1 MPGASLLIAV
11 ILGLVEGITEF
22 LPVSSTGHLIV
33 VGSLFGFSGPRAAT
47 FEIVIQVG
55 AILAVIWHYRAV
67 LLDLLRRFFTAD
79 EERRLGGNLVLAF
92 LPAAAVGVVLHHWI
106 KDHLFTPVTVAAAFI
121 VGGVVILLIEWL
133 RPAVVTSE
141 VRAIT
146 ARQALGIGCAQ
157 VLALIPGTS
166 RSAATILG
174 GYTLGLSRPAATE
187 FSFLLAIPT
196 LIAAA
201 GYDILKSRHLFTT
214 ADVPMFLV
222 GTAVSFVAA
231 LAVIRS
237 FLRYVQRHSFNAF
250 AWYRIAFGVLILAL
264 AASHLLRLDAS

>member
-1 MPGASLLIAV
+1 MLAAPLLVAA
-11 ILGLVEGITEF
+11 ILGLLEGITEF

-33 VGSLFGFSGPRAAT
+33 AGSLLGFSGPRAAT

-55 AILAVIWHYRAV
+55 AIFAVIWHYRAV
-67 LLDLLRRFFTAD
+67 LLDLFGRFFTAD
-79 EERRLGGNLVLAF
+79 AERRLGGNLVLAF
-92 LPAAAVGVVLHHWI
+92 LPAVVVGLLLHHWI
-106 KDHLFTPVTVAAAFI
+106 KAHLFTPVTVAAAFI

-133 RPAVVTSE
+133 RPAVVTTE
-141 VRAIT
+141 VRAIS

-174 GYTLGLSRPAATE
+174 GYILGLSRPAATE

-196 LIAAA
+196 LLGAA
-201 GYDILKSRHLFTT
+201 GYDLVRSRHLFTA

-222 GTAVSFVAA
+222 GTAVSFVSA
-231 LAVIRS
+231 LFVIRG
-237 FLRYVQRHSFNAF
+237 FLRYVQHHSFNAF
-250 AWYRIAFGVLILAL
+250 AWYRIVFGLLILAL
-264 AASHLLRLDAS
+264 AASHLLRLDAA